1 MRRANLVPVWLGG
14 LVVALLGWQI
24 AFQTPAPG
32 LDSSWNAG
40 LAMAVEDGLHFGHQI
55 AFTYGPLG
63 FLQSRVVFFGGQ
75 ADLSVLYTGT
85 LYVLFC
91 IALVW
96 ALRRAVPLLI
106 AVVIAFLAVAALP
119 LPLLEV
125 ALLTAVF
132 ACFWLLE
139 AERPPR
145 TLDLFVIAA
154 ATYAAPAALIKL
166 STGPLVAVVLLVALV
181 GARVGGRRIATF
193 VVLFLIEVAALW
205 LVTGQSFGEIPAF
218 VDHTLQ
224 LSSGYSSAM
233 LRSTQVADWKVT
245 AAVLIAIV
253 SGLAL
258 VAAAWFSGAR
268 ERRGRCAGV
277 VIAALVSFAIFKAG
291 VVRIDASHLTLLF
304 ANAAVLW
311 LAVGLGGP
319 RPRLML
325 AAAVVV
331 FAISLPVRPPGLETQ
346 FDVVTNIRT
355 AWDSARTLADP
366 GRRDELTIGGRAGMQ
381 TAYAL
386 APGALAQLQGHSV
399 AVEPWEIGAAWAY
412 ELDWQPLPVFQNYSA
427 YTPALDRLNSE
438 AVEDPDGPE
447 RILRDDTQVVV
458 PEFPGPDLDGR
469 FPGWDPPEQA
479 RAVLCNFVPLY
490 SDELWQ
496 VLGRVPDR
504 CGPPREL
511 GSISAAAGAAVTVP
525 APGPDEVVF
534 VRIGGAGVGGLEWL
548 QTFLFHA
555 GSRHLVVNGTARYRL
570 VPETAGD
577 GLLMRAAAGVVE
589 PGPFSPLPE
598 ATTIAVEGGADQ
610 LTYDFY
616 AMRVSPARAPR

>member
-1 MRRANLVPVWLGG
+1 
-14 LVVALLGWQI
+14 
-24 AFQTPAPG
+24 
-32 LDSSWNAG
+32 
-40 LAMAVEDGLHFGHQI
+40 
-55 AFTYGPLG
+55 
-63 FLQSRVVFFGGQ
+63 
-75 ADLSVLYTGT
+75 
-85 LYVLFC
+85 
-91 IALVW
+91 
-96 ALRRAVPLLI
+96 
-106 AVVIAFLAVAALP
+106 
-119 LPLLEV
+119 
-125 ALLTAVF
+125 
-132 ACFWLLE
+132 
-139 AERPPR
+139 
-145 TLDLFVIAA
+145 
-154 ATYAAPAALIKL
+154 
-166 STGPLVAVVLLVALV
+166 
-181 GARVGGRRIATF
+181 
-193 VVLFLIEVAALW
+193 
-205 LVTGQSFGEIPAF
+205 
-218 VDHTLQ
+218 
-224 LSSGYSSAM
+224 
-233 LRSTQVADWKVT
+233 
-245 AAVLIAIV
+245 
-253 SGLAL
+253 
-258 VAAAWFSGAR
+258 
-268 ERRGRCAGV
+268 
-277 VIAALVSFAIFKAG
+277 
-291 VVRIDASHLTLLF
+291 
-304 ANAAVLW
+304 
-311 LAVGLGGP
+311 
-319 RPRLML
+319 
-325 AAAVVV
+325 
-331 FAISLPVRPPGLETQ
+331 
-346 FDVVTNIRT
+346 
-355 AWDSARTLADP
+355 
-366 GRRDELTIGGRAGMQ
+366 
-381 TAYAL
+381 
-386 APGALAQLQGHSV
+386 V